1 MRKQGSLKLHNMF
14 NNNFQNCLTYVKGIA
29 KNVWTV
35 RRVHLENGLALYPE
49 ALKLEPLGN
58 KI

>member
-35 RRVHLENGLALYPE
+35 RRVHLALYPE

-58 KI
+58 TI